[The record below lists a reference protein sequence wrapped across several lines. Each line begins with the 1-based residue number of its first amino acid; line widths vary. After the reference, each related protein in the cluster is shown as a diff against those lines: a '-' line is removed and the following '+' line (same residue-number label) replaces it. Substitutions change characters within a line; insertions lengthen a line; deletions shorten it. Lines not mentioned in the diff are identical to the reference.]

1 MAKKKKDEP
10 KAEPPKSEA
19 PKAALP
25 KAEALPK
32 KRDPRIW
39 IYGVLD
45 VVFAA
50 LYVVVIFFVAP
61 NRHLWAQLI
70 LLALPLFATIMGV
83 GTIVGGLVRGR
94 PIARLW
100 WRLALVGGIGMLVFM
115 VLVLGL
121 LLASAAFLAGVYGS
135 FGQAAAGGILG
146 ACALIVE
153 VVGFLPAL
161 QLKFLLTRAGKRAFG
176 LRP

>member
-1 MAKKKKDEP
+1 MAKKKKDPEP
-10 KAEPPKSEA
+10 KSYSDKAE
-19 PKAALP
+19 LP
-25 KAEALPK
+25 KAQAKAK

-50 LYVVVIFFVAP
+50 LYVVLIIFVAP

-70 LLALPLFATIMGV
+70 LLALPLFAIVMAA
-83 GTIVGGLVRGR
+83 GTLIGGLMRDK
-94 PIARLW
+94 PIAKLG
-100 WRLALVGGIGMLVFM
+100 WRLAVVGGTGMLVFM

-153 VVGFLPAL
+153 IVGFLPAL